1 MTRDEPKVVCIP
13 TPPRLDPED
22 SGAKHL
28 SDTDIANA
36 RRFIQQHGDSVRWT
50 PERGWFVW
58 DGRCWQLDD
67 LGRVMVKAR
76 ETVETIFDEIRKA
89 NDKDAIFRWA
99 KRSQSAKAI
108 KDMLYLSR
116 SDPRITARL
125 ADFDADPWILNCKN
139 GVINLRTGEL
149 RDHDAGLLCSRLVPV
164 VYEPDAQAD
173 RWRAFLDRITDYDD
187 NLKYFLQLAVGYSLT
202 GSTREQCLLFC
213 YGTGANG
220 KTVLLET
227 LQHLFG
233 DYGLNSRTE
242 TIMAR
247 RESGIPNDVAR
258 LAGARLV
265 AINET
270 ADNQRLNEPLVK
282 DMTGGDTMTARFL
295 HREYFDFRPMFKL
308 WLRGNHK
315 PTIRGTDEGIW
326 RRIRLIPFTV
336 TISDAERDPDLVEKL
351 AEQLPGILAWAVQ
364 GCLEWQRQGLVVPPV
379 VTDAVKA
386 YRSEMDIVGQFV
398 EDRCSLTRRA
408 QVTAKALY
416 AAYRKWAEESG
427 EHAVNQRRFGLAMV
441 ERGFNKSKE
450 RGGIVYHGIE
460 LPAPVH
466 WNDDL

>member
-1 MTRDEPKVVCIP
+1 MSPPEQPRIVQVPKQ
-13 TPPRLDPED
+13 PRFDPED
-22 SGAKHL
+22 SDAKHL

-58 DGRCWQLDD
+58 DGRCWQVDD

-116 SDPRITARL
+116 SDPRITVRL
-125 ADFDADPWILNCKN
+125 ADFDADPWILNCEN

-173 RWRAFLDRITDYDD
+173 RWRAFLDRITDYDN

-233 DYGLNSRTE
+233 DYVLNSRT
-242 TIMAR
+242 
-247 RESGIPNDVAR
+247 
-258 LAGARLV
+258 
-265 AINET
+265 
-270 ADNQRLNEPLVK
+270 
-282 DMTGGDTMTARFL
+282 
-295 HREYFDFRPMFKL
+295 
-308 WLRGNHK
+308 
-315 PTIRGTDEGIW
+315 
-326 RRIRLIPFTV
+326 
-336 TISDAERDPDLVEKL
+336 
-351 AEQLPGILAWAVQ
+351 
-364 GCLEWQRQGLVVPPV
+364 
-379 VTDAVKA
+379 
-386 YRSEMDIVGQFV
+386 
-398 EDRCSLTRRA
+398 
-408 QVTAKALY
+408 
-416 AAYRKWAEESG
+416 
-427 EHAVNQRRFGLAMV
+427 
-441 ERGFNKSKE
+441 
-450 RGGIVYHGIE
+450 
-460 LPAPVH
+460 
-466 WNDDL
+466 